1 MRLVDRLAS
10 LTTAAH
16 DARCQLGATARV
28 YSLLPIKIINISAA
42 KSCCF
47 NLWTILHCVKHVSF
61 TIAGS
66 NTFLGTVMN
75 LKSGMWHR
83 PAFVYMNSRLDA
95 QTALI
100 CGLVLLKNSP
110 FISDL
115 DYHAQLKLGWRHT
128 QVHGGKWVKATSP
141 TDPHLSD
148 PHAAANEQQR
158 ETSL

>member
-1 MRLVDRLAS
+1 MRFVDRLAS

-47 NLWTILHCVKHVSF
+47 NLWAILHCVNHVSF

-66 NTFLGTVMN
+66 NTFLETVMN

-95 QTALI
+95 QPALI
-100 CGLVLLKNSP
+100 RGLVLLKNSP
-110 FISDL
+110 FLSDL
-115 DYHAQLKLGWRHT
+115 DYHAQLNLGWRHT
-128 QVHGGKWVKATSP
+128 RVHGGKWGKG
-141 TDPHLSD
+141 DFPH
-148 PHAAANEQQR
+148 
-158 ETSL
+158 